1 MDRKRGHGRE
11 SGKSAT
17 LHRMT
22 SERHCTV
29 VKGAMT
35 SDAYFIFALGSV
47 ALLRFRYRY
56 HVSDHD
62 HLCYHNGVR
71 VAGPGPSPSPGPSIS
86 CHRAGTGFHVAGT
99 RYVRVPLCPICA
111 NPPPVS
117 ILLERI
123 PDWTIKHSCILT
135 HVATGTTRD
144 RNTIAQGTSRVG
156 LLTRPDGCIAE
167 SHCSKHS
174 LTYSL
179 ACTQH
184 ILLMI
189 RRVTHADH
197 VTARERRQK

>member
-29 VKGAMT
+29 VKGALT

-62 HLCYHNGVR
+62 HLCYQNGVR
-71 VAGPGPSPSPGPSIS
+71 FAGVGPGPSIS
-86 CHRAGTGFHVAGT
+86 CHRAGTGFHMAGT
-99 RYVRVPLCPICA
+99 RYVRVPLCPIGA

-123 PDWTIKHSCILT
+123 PDWGYKALMYLDSCHDGYYPRQKHDSPGPTAAYPRVPCRSGDTPRWPYCRIVLQHTLT
-135 HVATGTTRD
+135 Y
-144 RNTIAQGTSRVG
+144 
-156 LLTRPDGCIAE
+156 LLTR
-167 SHCSKHS
+167 
-174 LTYSL
+174 
-179 ACTQH
+179 
-184 ILLMI
+184 
-189 RRVTHADH
+189 
-197 VTARERRQK
+197 